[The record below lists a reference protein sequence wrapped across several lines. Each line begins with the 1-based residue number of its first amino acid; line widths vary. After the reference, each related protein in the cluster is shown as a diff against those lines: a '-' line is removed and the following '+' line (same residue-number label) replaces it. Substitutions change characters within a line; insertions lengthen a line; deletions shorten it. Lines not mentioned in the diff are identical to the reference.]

1 MEQNMAL
8 IEWSPN
14 LSVGVDEMDQQHRK
28 LISLVNQFHDA
39 LKAGKGDDASKGIL
53 VQLVQYT
60 HTHFAAEEQLQAR
73 YGYPEFA
80 AHKKLHAEL
89 LAQVNQM
96 VDKIKAGKMVSA
108 VSIANFLK
116 DWLTKHILGADK
128 LYGQFIT
135 ASAPR

>member
-1 MEQNMAL
+1 MAL

-14 LSVGVDEMDQQHRK
+14 LSVGVDDMDQQHRK

-53 VQLVQYT
+53 IQLVQYT

-73 YGYPEFA
+73 YGYPELA
-80 AHKKLHAEL
+80 AHNKLHAEL
-89 LAQVNQM
+89 IAQVNQM
-96 VDKIKAGKMVSA
+96 VEKIKAGKMVSA
-108 VSIANFLK
+108 VTIANFLK
-116 DWLTKHILGADK
+116 DWLTQHILGTDK